1 MGEIVENEFIDS
13 YTRAEAIADGI
24 LIDVT
29 GLAVEAGFSCP
40 VALTIGV
47 HERYVKTPE
56 DMEDTGEMN
65 ETGRLWDI
73 LMILRHAAGKS
84 AGRSEILFRLSAQ
97 ESDGEIEVTT
107 LKAVCDSDDDGEM
120 CFTVMLPEED

>member
-1 MGEIVENEFIDS
+1 MGEIAENEVIDS

-40 VALTIGV
+40 VALTIV
-47 HERYVKTPE
+47 AHERYVKAPE
-56 DMEDTGEMN
+56 DMEDMGEMN

-73 LMILRHAAGKS
+73 LMVLRHAARKS
-84 AGRSEILFRLSAQ
+84 AGRSEILFRLSAR
-97 ESDGEIEVTT
+97 ESGCEMAVAT
-107 LKAVCDSDDDGEM
+107 LKAVCGSDDDGEM
-120 CFTVMLPEED
+120 CLTVMLPEED

>member
-1 MGEIVENEFIDS
+1 MGEPGENEFIDS

-40 VALTIGV
+40 VALTIAV
-47 HERYVKTPE
+47 HERYVKAPE
-56 DMEDTGEMN
+56 DMAEMD

-73 LMILRHAAGKS
+73 LMVLRHAARKS
-84 AGRSEILFRLSAQ
+84 AGKSEILFRLSAQ
-97 ESDGEIEVTT
+97 ENGREMDVAT
-107 LKAVCDSDDDGEM
+107 LKAVCGSDDDGEM
-120 CFTVMLPEED
+120 CLTVMLPGED